1 MLFKFLFSYPH
12 SYFIFRFPSSSTC
25 DNPDIIGKEEDTPT
39 SSPLEIVKENIPLT
53 CHNNSINIP
62 HHHQRTQSTS
72 SNNSGHMIGHG
83 TKRDLVSNVGDISD
97 SAYGGSTE
105 KVPNHVYA
113 EIHGPRSNSKTWFSS
128 PSVSIVYYVV
138 CIIYMYVCINK
149 YMYNYI
155 IMSRSVC
162 VCVPVCRCC
171 IYNTYIHT
179 ATWS

>member
-1 MLFKFLFSYPH
+1 MS
-12 SYFIFRFPSSSTC
+12 

-39 SSPLEIVKENIPLT
+39 SSPLEIVKEDIPLT
-53 CHNNSINIP
+53 FHNNSINIP

-83 TKRDLVSNVGDISD
+83 TKRDLVLNMGDISD

-128 PSVSIVYYVV
+128 PSVSIVYYVYV
-138 CIIYMYVCINK
+138 LYACMY
-149 YMYNYI
+149 
-155 IMSRSVC
+155 
-162 VCVPVCRCC
+162 
-171 IYNTYIHT
+171 
-179 ATWS
+179 